1 MKGGGAMSSIAIIP
15 ARGGSTRRPRGYLRA
30 FCGRPILEY
39 SIGAA
44 LESQLFDEV
53 VVSTEDAELAEAA
66 RACGAEVPFLRSAAS
81 SDDFEAM
88 ADMLFEVLSFY
99 RERDQW
105 FEMMCCI
112 YPAAPFVT
120 TEKLCSAEKAFRESG
135 AEMLE
140 AVIAFSYPPQQSL
153 SLSDGRLVYNDPR
166 HVRTRPQ
173 DLPTWYRDAEQFCF
187 YQVPPFLRSMRFGKA
202 QRGYSLSC
210 APFFL
215 DEMEVQDIKSPADW
229 HIAEWKYRMMRGA
242 GK

>member
-1 MKGGGAMSSIAIIP
+1 MSWDISRRIEAAGIFAGHVMKGGGAMSSIAIIP

-120 TEKLCSAEKAFRESG
+120 TEKRGGDAGGGHRVFLSATAKPLPVGR
-135 AEMLE
+135 
-140 AVIAFSYPPQQSL
+140 PP
-153 SLSDGRLVYNDPR
+153 R
-166 HVRTRPQ
+166 
-173 DLPTWYRDAEQFCF
+173 
-187 YQVPPFLRSMRFGKA
+187 
-202 QRGYSLSC
+202 
-210 APFFL
+210 
-215 DEMEVQDIKSPADW
+215 VQ
-229 HIAEWKYRMMRGA
+229 
-242 GK
+242 